1 MAEIREPN
9 KRTRLWLGSF
19 ATTEQAALAYDEAA
33 RRLYDPDAFLNL
45 SHLRAFTP
53 TLHTTATS
61 LPSSSKSRQ
70 PPPHVLQRK
79 SQDVRDQITR
89 SCELVADCY
98 RVRSRRTVSLRPT
111 HAESPPP
118 YTACPGPDH
127 YRSRYVGR
135 HRTSLPPS
143 SYDRSQGFVSDDAY
157 ARQLFRQQYYHEG
170 QRESH
175 VRRHQPTTAPAN
187 ARTTSRASGR
197 WRRCWMTTS

>member
-1 MAEIREPN
+1 MASEAKEMKYRRRGRVPGPPEHGQ
-9 KRTRLWLGSF
+9 RSDRSGALDW
-19 ATTEQAALAYDEAA
+19 AALKHDPAELLRKLDE
-33 RRLYDPDAFLNL
+33 
-45 SHLRAFTP
+45 
-53 TLHTTATS
+53 
-61 LPSSSKSRQ
+61 
-70 PPPHVLQRK
+70 
-79 SQDVRDQITR
+79 VRDQITR